1 MLHGLMLHGEQMRRG
16 AARAGPVT
24 AFLCLLALLAS
35 CTSQTEQAQTE
46 QPSAG
51 AQVGATTGPPKGR
64 IESRQNPGSGSPAK
78 PSEAPPSAA
87 SNPPAKIELR
97 KVEAGAGSAILAKKI
112 GTKNP
117 SKTVEKNAVV
127 AGDNPPKPIETKTP
141 AQTPVKLPPPL
152 DCDKPGSA
160 ADAEVCR
167 QQRVA
172 EPVEPAKSAEP
183 AEPAEAAVYWTT
195 PRVLISA
202 LGIFGLLATLFL
214 AGRAIRAITAAKAA
228 KDR

>member
-1 MLHGLMLHGEQMRRG
+1 MLHGEHIRRG

-35 CTSQTEQAQTE
+35 CTSQTEQ
-46 QPSAG
+46 PSAG
-51 AQVGATTGPPKGR
+51 AQVGATAGPPKGQ
-64 IESRQNPGSGSPAK
+64 IENRQNPGSGNPAK
-78 PSEAPPSAA
+78 RSETPSSAA
-87 SNPPAKIELR
+87 SNPPAKIEPR

-127 AGDNPPKPIETKTP
+127 AGDNPPKPIETTTP
-141 AQTPVKLPPPL
+141 VQTPVKLPPPL

-160 ADAEVCR
+160 ADAEFCQ

-183 AEPAEAAVYWTT
+183 AEASVYWTT

-214 AGRAIRAITAAKAA
+214 ARRAIGAITAAKAA